1 MKRHILRTQDQTD
14 ISIMGG
20 YGGAPHRTVSYA
32 RTKEWNRGHIPYK
45 CCKGA
50 HVAVTGG
57 AIGIGFEL
65 AREAIARGAAAVS
78 LIDIAECSR
87 AVTLLVDE
95 AANGVSAVFRAK
107 IAAFKADVSSF
118 EEVNN

>member
-1 MKRHILRTQDQTD
+1 
-14 ISIMGG
+14 MGG
-20 YGGAPHRTVSYA
+20 YGGTPHRTISYA
-32 RTKEWNRGHIPYK
+32 RTKEWQRSHIPYK

-65 AREAIARGAAAVS
+65 AREAIARGAAAIT
-78 LIDIAECSR
+78 LIDIADCSR
-87 AVTLLVDE
+87 AVALLRDE
-95 AANGVSAVFRAK
+95 AADGVSAVFRAK

-118 EEVNN
+118 DEAWSQWFFI

>member
-32 RTKEWNRGHIPYK
+32 RTKEWKRGHIPYK